1 MSLRFQQ
8 ILNNSHY
15 LNVSDN
21 YTAVSPGEAKWLL
34 QNGMVILL
42 PHGYDGAGPEHSSCH
57 MERFL
62 QVCPVSIMPPMSP
75 ADSSAVTS

>member
-1 MSLRFQQ
+1 MS
-8 ILNNSHY
+8 
-15 LNVSDN
+15 
-21 YTAVSPGEAKWLL
+21 AGEAKWLL

-62 QVCPVSIMPPMSP
+62 QVCGVVVPVSHQTTTQIRKMSENH
-75 ADSSAVTS
+75 

>member
-1 MSLRFQQ
+1 M
-8 ILNNSHY
+8 
-15 LNVSDN
+15 
-21 YTAVSPGEAKWLL
+21 SPGEAKWLL

-62 QVCPVSIMPPMSP
+62 QVWGAAAPHSCHFYWEIVYFYE
-75 ADSSAVTS
+75 VFTQ

>member
-1 MSLRFQQ
+1 MNLW
-8 ILNNSHY
+8 
-15 LNVSDN
+15 VS
-21 YTAVSPGEAKWLL
+21 AGEAKWLL

-62 QVCPVSIMPPMSP
+62 QVRQLLAP
-75 ADSSAVTS
+75 ASHPTGTHIRKVLEKHRCL

>member
-1 MSLRFQQ
+1 MWAF
-8 ILNNSHY
+8 
-15 LNVSDN
+15 
-21 YTAVSPGEAKWLL
+21 PGEAKWLL

-62 QVCPVSIMPPMSP
+62 QVRR
-75 ADSSAVTS
+75 AAVPRFLSFWQ